1 MAFPKEGPLRED
13 EIIDIRTS
21 LLNVKRIE
29 ER

>member
-21 LLNVKRIE
+21 LLNEKRME
-29 ER
+29 EK